1 MPGGEKERE
10 REREMTGWGRS
21 TERGMGS
28 AHPPSPRAKQ
38 STERERRFYRP
49 SGGTAGLVSAS
60 TILQML
66 KEVAARVS
74 SCSTHR

>member
-1 MPGGEKERE
+1 MGPLDRAGDGGLPILLAPEQSKAQRE
-10 REREMTGWGRS
+10 REG
-21 TERGMGS
+21 
-28 AHPPSPRAKQ
+28 
-38 STERERRFYRP
+38 FYRP